1 MILIARLLITAVMV
15 GTLGGGPEQRGETL
29 PHIDISGSPNG
40 IVLLPDDVPQVFRD
54 VFVRYTKVVAP
65 NNKPIHILAQDG
77 WSEARILKARNVL
90 EHILTD
96 VPGTQYGADKSL
108 VANMMADNR
117 ATLTLFNTEPDMREA
132 FRGPLRRVELGMQ
145 DLRANESPV
154 EGHEDYMAH
163 RTRDASFEE
172 VLHMV
177 HDYGIKPALPQMQLD
192 LIRITDA
199 AMERGLWQGRQDDLE
214 NEPNEYVAAIYDN
227 YLDLWTVPPTVY
239 EGRPIEAGRIPEGTS
254 HFGIYGARGRAGL
267 RELDPEG
274 LAILQ
279 EFFPPYLTYTPEL
292 PPEFTGA
299 FSLQFDPN
307 LRYTAKSQH
316 LKDVTLTGDNDAG
329 LIGNDWDNI
338 FTGNAGDNMLRGNG
352 GKDFLD
358 GRDGTDTAV
367 YASNVA
373 DYEVVRD
380 GDMVKVIDKRVARDG
395 ADVLLNV
402 ERIAFADQVIDL
414 SMGG

>member
-1 MILIARLLITAVMV
+1 MILITRLLITAVMV

>member
-1 MILIARLLITAVMV
+1 
-15 GTLGGGPEQRGETL
+15 
-29 PHIDISGSPNG
+29 
-40 IVLLPDDVPQVFRD
+40 
-54 VFVRYTKVVAP
+54 
-65 NNKPIHILAQDG
+65 
-77 WSEARILKARNVL
+77 
-90 EHILTD
+90 
-96 VPGTQYGADKSL
+96 
-108 VANMMADNR
+108 
-117 ATLTLFNTEPDMREA
+117 
-132 FRGPLRRVELGMQ
+132 
-145 DLRANESPV
+145 
-154 EGHEDYMAH
+154 
-163 RTRDASFEE
+163 
-172 VLHMV
+172 
-177 HDYGIKPALPQMQLD
+177 
-192 LIRITDA
+192 
-199 AMERGLWQGRQDDLE
+199 
-214 NEPNEYVAAIYDN
+214 
-227 YLDLWTVPPTVY
+227 
-239 EGRPIEAGRIPEGTS
+239 
-254 HFGIYGARGRAGL
+254 
-267 RELDPEG
+267 